1 MDRVILHCDMNG
13 FYASVELLDYPQLKD
28 KPMAVCGNPDDRHG
42 IILAKNEIAYR
53 VRTEGERIVAALK
66 WKGHSE
72 GGLHT
77 REEINVP
84 VMDDEPDISVFHESE
99 IGRQLAE
106 IVGDETLECFMET
119 KFNRRRFRIDTG
131 TSIFEVSVDVGRI
144 VTKYGESPISE
155 VEIELF
161 TGETK
166 EMIGIGRKLRDKYD
180 LEAENESKYAR
191 GIELIRDNMGDES
204 RNISEAW

>member
-1 MDRVILHCDMNG
+1 
-13 FYASVELLDYPQLKD
+13 
-28 KPMAVCGNPDDRHG
+28 
-42 IILAKNEIAYR
+42 
-53 VRTEGERIVAALK
+53 
-66 WKGHSE
+66 
-72 GGLHT
+72 
-77 REEINVP
+77 
-84 VMDDEPDISVFHESE
+84 
-99 IGRQLAE
+99 
-106 IVGDETLECFMET
+106 MET

-131 TSIFEVSVDVGRI
+131 TSIFEVSVDVGKI

-161 TGETK
+161 SGETK